1 MRFNLIC
8 SLLLLIIIIPSCK
21 FPKEE
26 VENFDVNI
34 DAGFVNVLMNAKIV
48 TEDSMPIK
56 KVSFTISG
64 KDAVYIFDSEGKT
77 NFNAEGGN
85 LNLILGPNANPS
97 KNNPISFT
105 IQVQMEGYLPL
116 KQDVFVFNKTQKF
129 AINLILE
136 RPNAARTNVKYQSVS
151 QTFLGKKPVDTAY
164 FYLTRNDGISFTIK
178 YPTNGLLFI
187 RKTLTKFKN
196 DNILKSYNQLVE
208 DTIQYKKDTSI
219 YAVRSLFDK
228 IHQFNFLENDDLIK
242 YNLLSVV
249 SNKKNINTLVGY
261 KKPNLVAEFKS
272 RVIPDTI
279 ALTNVRANIISQS
292 SFQETGYYNEYGVFE
307 NNYVSFTNAIGIP
320 EVFFY
325 DQSTG
330 NQIVPYYADGSTG
343 VIVEVNLPAN
353 NYKIFVEGIDYSTK
367 LNTFF
372 EQKRVVSVS
381 TKFFEPIGGEYK
393 LTFRDDLLN
402 SRCFLFKNEIKSCGF
417 STINL
422 NTSNI
427 PTNVGFIGKAN
438 VNNEICNFTYD
449 IDFTNSSTSITVPT
463 FPLIDTKIKA
473 FINHPINVCR
483 GNSPLFNEDLT
494 TTQLCNYTS
503 TPLNINVNYNATAFL
518 NTINTNLAITA
529 KVSIVCPSGN
539 FVIPP
544 PTTFSIWQ
552 LGCNSESLIKFENG
566 SFFSPSFIE
575 DKKSY
580 VIKYEKP
587 ATSGNPT
594 KIYDTLYFDSTVP
607 ETTIKDEKSG
617 YWTGSLKYNAT
628 NGFTIDIILDNK
640 KLRYSIPNCN

>member
-21 FPKEE
+21 FPKEK

-272 RVIPDTI
+272 RSSSPSMAGRRIPSPP
-279 ALTNVRANIISQS
+279 LWPSW
-292 SFQETGYYNEYGVFE
+292 
-307 NNYVSFTNAIGIP
+307 
-320 EVFFY
+320 
-325 DQSTG
+325 
-330 NQIVPYYADGSTG
+330 IVWAW
-343 VIVEVNLPAN
+343 EM
-353 NYKIFVEGIDYSTK
+353 
-367 LNTFF
+367 
-372 EQKRVVSVS
+372 
-381 TKFFEPIGGEYK
+381 
-393 LTFRDDLLN
+393 LLN
-402 SRCFLFKNEIKSCGF
+402 
-417 STINL
+417 
-422 NTSNI
+422 
-427 PTNVGFIGKAN
+427 
-438 VNNEICNFTYD
+438 
-449 IDFTNSSTSITVPT
+449 
-463 FPLIDTKIKA
+463 
-473 FINHPINVCR
+473 
-483 GNSPLFNEDLT
+483 
-494 TTQLCNYTS
+494 
-503 TPLNINVNYNATAFL
+503 
-518 NTINTNLAITA
+518 
-529 KVSIVCPSGN
+529 
-539 FVIPP
+539 
-544 PTTFSIWQ
+544 
-552 LGCNSESLIKFENG
+552 
-566 SFFSPSFIE
+566 
-575 DKKSY
+575 
-580 VIKYEKP
+580 
-587 ATSGNPT
+587 
-594 KIYDTLYFDSTVP
+594 
-607 ETTIKDEKSG
+607 
-617 YWTGSLKYNAT
+617 
-628 NGFTIDIILDNK
+628 
-640 KLRYSIPNCN
+640 